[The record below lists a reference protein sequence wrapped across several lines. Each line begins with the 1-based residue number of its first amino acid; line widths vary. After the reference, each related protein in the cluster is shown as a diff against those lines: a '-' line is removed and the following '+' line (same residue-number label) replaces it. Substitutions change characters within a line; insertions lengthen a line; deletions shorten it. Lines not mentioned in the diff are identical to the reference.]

1 MQNTFDDINAMKQ
14 RGINFLLVNN
24 EVSISYRQQI
34 EFLPTFLLRLNLH
47 MNVDLD
53 ESISKF
59 RHLKCVTSQQL
70 H

>member
-34 EFLPTFLLRLNLH
+34 EFLPTFLLRLNIH

>member
-24 EVSISYRQQI
+24 EVSISYRQQS